1 MKKLILRRSNFKID
15 YFTDTVILIFS
26 FFGSYAL
33 RYNSLSGIFAKK
45 QILLF
50 SFLMISWI
58 CIIYII
64 KLYKDD
70 YRKLELNFSLSRLL
84 LALLLQLALLS
95 IFWIVTYEISYSRLR
110 SFNYFS
116 LFFGLGLTYRYIVI
130 NSLRY
135 LSHKNLQVTNYI
147 IIGKGEISET
157 IIDYYNAKPENG
169 MRFKG
174 YFEMEQ
180 LSNEEL
186 TQKLENLI
194 LQHNLAFIYCCSPYL
209 SSKKLNKVLE
219 I

>member
-1 MKKLILRRSNFKID
+1 MKKLILRRSNFKIG

-33 RYNSLSGIFAKK
+33 RYNTLSGIFAKK

-58 CIIYII
+58 CIIYFI

-95 IFWIVTYEISYSRLR
+95 IFWIVTHEISYSRLR

-116 LFFGLGLTYRYIVI
+116 LFFALGFTYRYIVI
-130 NSLRY
+130 TSLRY
-135 LSHKNLQVTNYI
+135 LSRKNLQVTGVEPGFPIQISAILPFDHIYRPLADLGNLMIYI
-147 IIGKGEISET
+147 LK
-157 IIDYYNAKPENG
+157 
-169 MRFKG
+169 
-174 YFEMEQ
+174 
-180 LSNEEL
+180 
-186 TQKLENLI
+186 NLVCI
-194 LQHNLAFIYCCSPYL
+194 F
-209 SSKKLNKVLE
+209 
-219 I
+219 